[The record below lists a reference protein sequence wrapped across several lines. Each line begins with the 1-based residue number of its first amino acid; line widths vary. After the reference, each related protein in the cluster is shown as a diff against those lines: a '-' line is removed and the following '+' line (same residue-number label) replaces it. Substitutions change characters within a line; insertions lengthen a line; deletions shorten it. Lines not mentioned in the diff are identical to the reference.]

1 MGRGAEH
8 PDDGI
13 DYIVVASTVT
23 HHWPD
28 VCLIRA
34 VPHRVFQVV
43 GMLLLA
49 IGVPL
54 LVLSLIA
61 LNRKYN
67 RDQLATG
74 GIYGIVRNPIYC
86 AWVVFLIP
94 GLVLLSPSWPLLLTP
109 SVAYIAFRARIW
121 QEEAY
126 LEERLAT
133 PTARTGPR
141 SPSCCPSPAPG
152 SGRARETMENRK
164 RSGLNG
170 TKLTSQ
176 GSVTRGILDRR
187 TLLSVGFYPLSLR
200 NSVSSD
206 RAARPPGLRFLDR
219 LTRKSPIAPPLR
231 PESRLAGDAPAE
243 AAPRAPGGAAAV
255 RRDEVRAAAVPD
267 ALGRQPDQG
276 TW

>member
-1 MGRGAEH
+1 MERMSRWGVGPSILMTALC
-8 PDDGI
+8 
-13 DYIVVASTVT
+13 YIVVASTVT

-43 GMLLLA
+43 GVLLLA

-74 GIYGIVRNPIYC
+74 GIYGIVRNPIYG

-94 GLVLLSPSWPLLLTP
+94 GLVLLFPSWPLLLTP

-126 LEERLAT
+126 LEERFGDAY
-133 PTARTGPR
+133 RTYRSEVPELLPFPR
-141 SPSCCPSPAPG
+141 P
-152 SGRARETMENRK
+152 RK
-164 RSGLNG
+164 R
-170 TKLTSQ
+170 
-176 GSVTRGILDRR
+176 
-187 TLLSVGFYPLSLR
+187 
-200 NSVSSD
+200 
-206 RAARPPGLRFLDR
+206 PG
-219 LTRKSPIAPPLR
+219 P
-231 PESRLAGDAPAE
+231 
-243 AAPRAPGGAAAV
+243 
-255 RRDEVRAAAVPD
+255 
-267 ALGRQPDQG
+267 
-276 TW
+276 